1 MPLKFDARFKVEGL
15 RELERSLRELP
26 KATARNVLRRVL
38 IKRAEPMAET
48 MRALVP
54 DDPATPETKDLK
66 GSIGVG
72 IKLSKRQAKLHRK
85 EHKDDKQFAE
95 VFVGAGPK
103 PHAHLQEF
111 GTAHH
116 APQPFVRPAW
126 DQHKGEILDGLKDD
140 LWKEVEKAAKRLAAK
155 AARIARAKG

>member
-1 MPLKFDARFKVEGL
+1 MKLVARVRVEGL
-15 RELERSLRELP
+15 RELEQSLRELP
-26 KATARNVLRRVL
+26 KAVARNALRRVL
-38 IKRAEPMAET
+38 IKRAQPMAET

-72 IKLSKRQAKLHRK
+72 TKLSKRQAKLHRR
-85 EHKDDKQFAE
+85 ENRDDKQFAE

-111 GTAHH
+111 GTVNHG
-116 APQPFVRPAW
+116 PQPFVRPAW
-126 DQHKGEILDGLKDD
+126 DQHKDSILEGIKDD
-140 LWKEVEKAAKRLAAK
+140 LAKEIDKTAKRRAARAARLAAK
-155 AARIARAKG
+155 G